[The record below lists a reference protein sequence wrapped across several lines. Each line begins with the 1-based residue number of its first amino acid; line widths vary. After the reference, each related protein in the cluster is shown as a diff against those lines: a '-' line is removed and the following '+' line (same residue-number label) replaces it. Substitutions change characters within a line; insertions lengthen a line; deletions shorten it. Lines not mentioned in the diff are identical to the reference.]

1 MGDYFFTYD
10 VCRARGPDFLT
21 SKEAKK
27 AYADKGIVLW
37 QIPARSPDLNPIE
50 KFWRWLRRE
59 LRRRDLEDWNAKRPP
74 LGKTA
79 YKARLRAVLRSKK
92 TQSVAARIAAGLLN
106 VCKEVQRKKGAASRG

>member
-50 KFWRWLRRE
+50 KIWRWLRR
-59 LRRRDLEDWNAKRPP
+59 
-74 LGKTA
+74 
-79 YKARLRAVLRSKK
+79 
-92 TQSVAARIAAGLLN
+92 
-106 VCKEVQRKKGAASRG
+106 